1 MNNNLEVLI
10 VGAGTG
16 GLCLAHGLIASGL
29 KVRVFERDRTPT
41 DRLQGYRLH
50 ISATG
55 NRALQACLPPENF
68 ERFVRASAISN
79 TAVSF
84 LDSKL
89 NRLLQIDVPPVD
101 RMAPESERPISR
113 IALRKILLEGLQDV
127 VVFDKTFVAYA
138 PGPNGRVSVRFED
151 GSIVAG
157 DIIVG
162 ADGASS
168 RVRRQLLPAA
178 RRLDTGI
185 VVLSGK
191 FPLDAAARRDTP
203 TAIFKGPTLIMGP
216 DGCFLFA
223 SAVEYPPDA
232 PRTYDRD
239 EYVMWGFSV
248 RRELLAPHL
257 DVAGLS
263 GEQVKALALTHMR
276 DWHPALR
283 HLVERADSGTMTSFE
298 AKSAEPIAPWKT
310 GAVTLLGDA
319 AHNMTP
325 FRGMGANMA
334 LRDAAALREAL
345 VSIAQGREEP
355 TAALGAYER
364 EMIEQG
370 FVAVNASLAEMRRLH
385 ARSGVSRFLSRLVYR
400 TIDAVKPLQKLFR
413 GKR

>member
-1 MNNNLEVLI
+1 
-10 VGAGTG
+10 
-16 GLCLAHGLIASGL
+16 
-29 KVRVFERDRTPT
+29 
-41 DRLQGYRLH
+41 
-50 ISATG
+50 
-55 NRALQACLPPENF
+55 
-68 ERFVRASAISN
+68 
-79 TAVSF
+79 VSF

-113 IALRKILLEGLQDV
+113 VALRKILLEGLQDV
-127 VVFDKTFVAYA
+127 VVFDKTFVACE
-138 PGPNGRVSVRFED
+138 PGPDGRVSVRFED
-151 GSIVAG
+151 GSIAAG
-157 DIIVG
+157 DIVVG

-168 RVRRQLLPAA
+168 HVRRQLLPAA

-203 TAIFKGPTLIMGP
+203 AAVFKGPTLVMGP

-239 EYVMWGFSV
+239 EYVMWGFSA

-257 DVAGLS
+257 DVARLS
-263 GEQVKALALTHMR
+263 GEQVKALALTHMQ

-283 HLVERADSGTMTSFE
+283 RLVERADPGTITSFE

-319 AHNMTP
+319 VHNMTP

-345 VSIAQGREEP
+345 VSIARGSEER
-355 TAALGAYER
+355 TAALSRYER

-370 FVAVNASLAEMRRLH
+370 FTAVNASLTEMRRLH
-385 ARSGVSRFLSRLVYR
+385 AHSRAKRFLSRLVYR
-400 TIDAVKPLQKLFR
+400 TVDIVKPLQKLFR

>member
-1 MNNNLEVLI
+1 
-10 VGAGTG
+10 
-16 GLCLAHGLIASGL
+16 
-29 KVRVFERDRTPT
+29 
-41 DRLQGYRLH
+41 
-50 ISATG
+50 
-55 NRALQACLPPENF
+55 
-68 ERFVRASAISN
+68 
-79 TAVSF
+79 
-84 LDSKL
+84 
-89 NRLLQIDVPPVD
+89 
-101 RMAPESERPISR
+101 
-113 IALRKILLEGLQDV
+113 
-127 VVFDKTFVAYA
+127 
-138 PGPNGRVSVRFED
+138 
-151 GSIVAG
+151 
-157 DIIVG
+157 
-162 ADGASS
+162 
-168 RVRRQLLPAA
+168 
-178 RRLDTGI
+178 
-185 VVLSGK
+185 
-191 FPLDAAARRDTP
+191 
-203 TAIFKGPTLIMGP
+203 
-216 DGCFLFA
+216 
-223 SAVEYPPDA
+223 VEYPPDA

-239 EYVMWGFSV
+239 EYVMWGFSA

-263 GEQVKALALTHMR
+263 GEQVKVLVLTHMQ

-283 HLVERADSGTMTSFE
+283 RLVERADPGTMTSFE

-370 FVAVNASLAEMRRLH
+370 FAAVNASLAEMRRLH

-400 TIDAVKPLQKLFR
+400 TIDTVKPLQKLFR

>member
-10 VGAGTG
+10 IGAGTG
-16 GLCLAHGLIASGL
+16 GLCLAHGLLASGL

-89 NRLLQIDVPPVD
+89 NRLLQIDIPPVD

-113 IALRKILLEGLQDV
+113 IALRKILLEGLEEV
-127 VVFDKTFVAYA
+127 VVFNKTFVAYE
-138 PGPNGRVSVRFED
+138 PDPEGRVSVRFKD
-151 GSIVAG
+151 GSTAVG
-157 DIIVG
+157 DIVVG
-162 ADGASS
+162 ADGANSH
-168 RVRRQLLPAA
+168 VRGQLLPNA

-185 VVLSGK
+185 VVVSGK
-191 FPLDAAARRDTP
+191 FPLDGAARRETP
-203 TAIFKGPTLIMGP
+203 LAVFKGPTLIMGP
-216 DGCFLFA
+216 DGSFLFA

-232 PRTYDRD
+232 SRAYDSD
-239 EYVMWGFSV
+239 EYVMWGFSA
-248 RRELLAPHL
+248 RRELLAPRV
-257 DVAGLS
+257 DVAGLT
-263 GEQVKALALTHMR
+263 GDQAKTLALAQMKT
-276 DWHPALR
+276 WHPALR
-283 HLVERADSGTMTSFE
+283 RLVERADPGTITTFE
-298 AKSAEPIAPWKT
+298 AKSAQPIAPWET

-319 AHNMTP
+319 VHNMTP

-334 LRDAAALREAL
+334 LRDAAALRKAL
-345 VSIAQGREEP
+345 VSITQGQEEP
-355 TAALGAYER
+355 TAALRAYER
-364 EMIEQG
+364 DMIEQG
-370 FVAVNASLAEMRRLH
+370 FAAVNASLAEMRRLH
-385 ARSGVSRFLSRLVYR
+385 ACSRANRFLSRLVYR
-400 TIDAVKPLQKLFR
+400 TVDAVKPLQKLFR